1 MFLERLYAL
10 CTIPAR
16 GQIRKRTRF
25 EDMLSLDAICAM
37 PQQRLGPRD
46 GRLRRVRGKL
56 TCERQRGGKYVL
68 AIRER
73 SVVQSLQEWRA
84 GRVCA
89 AAEQ

>member
-1 MFLERLYAL
+1 MRHERLHAL
-10 CTIPAR
+10 RSIPAR
-16 GQIRKRTRF
+16 RQIRKTARI

-46 GRLRRVRGKL
+46 GRLRRVRSKLMGK
-56 TCERQRGGKYVL
+56 RQRGREHVL

-73 SVVQSLQEWRA
+73 SVVQSLQEWRV